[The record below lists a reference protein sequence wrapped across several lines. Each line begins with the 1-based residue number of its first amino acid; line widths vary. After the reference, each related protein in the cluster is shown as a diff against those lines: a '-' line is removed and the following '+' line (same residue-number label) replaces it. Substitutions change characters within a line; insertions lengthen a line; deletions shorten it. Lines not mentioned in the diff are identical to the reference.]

1 MRRVGKHDDVSATR
15 DPLIGQTIARR
26 FQLERRIGSGG
37 MGFVYRAHQLD
48 LDRKVAVKMLHNE
61 LTENAEVKARF
72 HREMRATTR
81 IEHPNSVRVYEYGEQ
96 NGRLYLV
103 MELCEGRSLDDLIQ
117 KEAPLSAV
125 RTAVIAMQIAQAL
138 AAAHQEK
145 IIHRDLKPENV
156 MLVDRYGQQDVVKVL
171 DFGLARIGE
180 DDGDTTDAGRLTQA
194 GVRVGTPTYMAPE
207 YVQAFTFDAR
217 SDLYALGVIMYEM
230 CTGRAPYTG
239 RPFEILEQ
247 AVTRAPVPPS
257 KVKPDVPPWLERCV
271 LQLMSKN
278 PADRI
283 QTANEVFTLLDRGRS
298 DQSSNPSEDVTVI
311 QAAMGAATPSA
322 PASVSGALAKARRTA
337 PLAEADTENR
347 PRVGGSRAP
356 APPADPGQNLGLII
370 AGCGLVSLIGSAL
383 LLAVTL
389 LVVVLYR

>member
-1 MRRVGKHDDVSATR
+1 MRAVGKHDDVSATR

-37 MGFVYRAHQLD
+37 MGFVYRAHQID
-48 LDRKVAVKMLHNE
+48 LDRKVAVKMLHHE
-61 LTENAEVKARF
+61 LTDNAEVKARF
-72 HREMRATTR
+72 NREMRATTR

-117 KEAPLSAV
+117 QEAPLSPV
-125 RTAVIAMQIAQAL
+125 RTAVIGMQIAQAL
-138 AAAHQEK
+138 GAAHQEK

-180 DDGDTTDAGRLTQA
+180 DDGETTDAGRLTQA

-217 SDLYALGVIMYEM
+217 SDLYALGVIMYQM
-230 CTGRAPYTG
+230 CTGKAPYTG
-239 RPFEILEQ
+239 RPFEILEK
-247 AVTRAPVPPS
+247 AMTKTPEPPS
-257 KVKPDVPPWLERCV
+257 KLNPDCAPPWLERVV
-271 LQLMSKN
+271 LQLMAKN

-283 QTANEVFTLLDRGRS
+283 QTANEVFVMLDRGRS
-298 DQSSNPSEDVTVI
+298 ALNSNPSEEVTKI
-311 QAAMGAATPSA
+311 QPNVLGAA
-322 PASVSGALAKARRTA
+322 PASARKTA
-337 PLAEADTENR
+337 PLLSEADTENR
-347 PRVGGSRAP
+347 PRESRKRTEP
-356 APPADPGQNLGLII
+356 LADHGTNIGLVV
-370 AGCGLVSLIGSAL
+370 AGCGLVSLIASAMV
-383 LLAVTL
+383 LAVTL
-389 LVVVLYR
+389 VIVMLYR

>member
-1 MRRVGKHDDVSATR
+1 MADTR
-15 DPLIGQTIARR
+15 SLHTFRDLVT
-26 FQLERRIGSGG
+26 
-37 MGFVYRAHQLD
+37 
-48 LDRKVAVKMLHNE
+48 LDR
-61 LTENAEVKARF
+61 
-72 HREMRATTR
+72 
-81 IEHPNSVRVYEYGEQ
+81 
-96 NGRLYLV
+96 
-103 MELCEGRSLDDLIQ
+103 LDDLTFLGLTPAYPWGRVYGGQ
-117 KEAPLSAV
+117 V
-125 RTAVIAMQIAQAL
+125 VAQAL

-247 AVTRAPVPPS
+247 AVTRPPVPPS
-257 KVKPDVPPWLERCV
+257 KVSPDTVPPWLERCV

-283 QTANEVFTLLDRGRS
+283 QTATEVFTLLDRGRS
-298 DQSSNPSEDVTVI
+298 DVSSNPSEDVTVI

-322 PASVSGALAKARRTA
+322 PASVSGALAKARRTV

-347 PRVGGSRAP
+347 PRVGGGRAP
-356 APPADPGQNLGLII
+356 PPPVDAGQNLGLII
-370 AGCGLVSLIGSAL
+370 AGCGLVSLIASAL

>member
-1 MRRVGKHDDVSATR
+1 
-15 DPLIGQTIARR
+15 
-26 FQLERRIGSGG
+26 
-37 MGFVYRAHQLD
+37 MGFVYRAHQID

-72 HREMRATTR
+72 NREMRATTR
-81 IEHPNSVRVYEYGEQ
+81 IEHPNSVRVYEYGEH

-117 KEAPLSAV
+117 KEAPLPPV

-207 YVQAFTFDAR
+207 YVQVFTFDAR

-230 CTGRAPYTG
+230 CTGHAPYTG
-239 RPFEILEQ
+239 RPFEILEK
-247 AVTRAPVPPS
+247 AVTAVPEAPS
-257 KVKPDVPPWLERCV
+257 KRNPDTAPPWLERCV
-271 LQLMSKN
+271 LQLMAKK
-278 PADRI
+278 PEDRV
-283 QTANEVFTLLDRGRS
+283 QTANEVFAMLDRGRS
-298 DQSSNPSEDVTVI
+298 QLNSYPSEEVTKI
-311 QAAMGAATPSA
+311 QAGIPGLAAS
-322 PASVSGALAKARRTA
+322 PASARKTK
-337 PLAEADTENR
+337 PLLSEADTENR
-347 PRVGGSRAP
+347 PREGARRAA
-356 APPADPGQNLGLII
+356 APVDHGVNVGLIV
-370 AGCGLVSLIGSAL
+370 AGCGLLSLIASAL

-389 LVVVLYR
+389 LVVMLTR